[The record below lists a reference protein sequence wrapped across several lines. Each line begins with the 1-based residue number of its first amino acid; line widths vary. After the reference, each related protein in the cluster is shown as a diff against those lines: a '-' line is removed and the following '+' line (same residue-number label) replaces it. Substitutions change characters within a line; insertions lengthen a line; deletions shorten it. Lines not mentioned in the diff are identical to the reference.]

1 MGVEGAHGPFNV
13 KEYRDQKSLPGYDL
27 AAQLLLKTNLIA
39 GPEYLAFTANEEPAL
54 WGVETTADYV
64 ENVEAYRAAR
74 GDAVAAGGALGADT
88 QSDGFTLY
96 LGEDW
101 ARTSA
106 GEGVYCLTLR
116 ETGKHA
122 AAVLVSG
129 AEGERIFSLNVKAVA
144 YG

>member
-1 MGVEGAHGPFNV
+1 MGGRGKLPVLLTELVLMLLIF
-13 KEYRDQKSLPGYDL
+13 SLC
-27 AAQLLLKTNLIA
+27 AAVCLSIFA
-39 GPEYLAFTANEEPAL
+39 SARASARESAAL
-54 WGVETTADYV
+54 SQATVWAQSAA
-64 ENVEAYRAAR
+64 EAYRAAR

-88 QSDGFTLY
+88 QSDGFMLY

>member
-1 MGVEGAHGPFNV
+1 MVSA
-13 KEYRDQKSLPGYDL
+13 
-27 AAQLLLKTNLIA
+27 
-39 GPEYLAFTANEEPAL
+39 PARRQQ
-54 WGVETTADYV
+54 V
-64 ENVEAYRAAR
+64 AYAR
-74 GDAVAAGGALGADT
+74 GRGLSKTMLDHLLAEA